1 MSATVSTRNSS
12 RLTVEAHTKS
22 TEVAELVDWT
32 LTAEDIVTTG
42 DADGNSALDAPMS
55 GRTVRGKSRSLER
68 EDLVRSELLL
78 IECLLLLLQHLD
90 LLLNGDL

>member
-1 MSATVSTRNSS
+1 MGGG
-12 RLTVEAHTKS
+12 
-22 TEVAELVDWT
+22 
-32 LTAEDIVTTG
+32 EDIVATAE
-42 DADGNSALDAPMS
+42 ADRNSALDAPVG

-78 IECLLLLLQHLD
+78 IKCLLLLLQHLD